1 MIAIVIV
8 LVLIVPWCRFLMF
21 NVAHIRY
28 YLLINTNIYNT
39 IFDMKNIVG
48 IKY

>member
-1 MIAIVIV
+1 
-8 LVLIVPWCRFLMF
+8 MF